1 MTKQRKPTHNAE
13 LHVELLS
20 IVRQYSTGLITDI
33 ELLESCKT
41 LQDLYAQLTLS
52 ELCDPNTGLRYPKN
66 FTPFAT
72 NKESV

>member
-1 MTKQRKPTHNAE
+1 MTKQRKPTHNAR

-41 LQDLYAQLTLS
+41 LQDLYAQLDVT
-52 ELCDPNTGLRYPKN
+52 ELYDGNGIKYTSN
-66 FTPFAT
+66 PFAT
-72 NKESV
+72 NKDTV

>member
-33 ELLESCKT
+33 ELLQCCQT
-41 LQDLYAQLTLS
+41 LQDLYAKLDVTDLYNGS
-52 ELCDPNTGLRYPKN
+52 GIRYTSN
-66 FTPFAT
+66 PFVS
-72 NKESV
+72 KE